1 MQDLHS
7 IITRA
12 FLRQM
17 CLARVPW
24 LPTHHISG
32 KELVTEFFSDD
43 YRFLTAAKA
52 AWPALKAISHAY
64 GPITIPDMTYFL
76 PSPEDPKFP
85 EQAFGMHVL
94 LDQAPRVLFKG
105 IDGRWTSWFD
115 KIAGKLYEY
124 YYGLPE
130 RQRPWTRGA
139 WAGATFE
146 YWACVAIEFNSTMAH
161 HESTADQQLSATNT
175 EQLRCAVEDF
185 SGHRDPVR
193 DDSSAPLDEYSMVDI
208 VSHVDL
214 GRDWALHEASFLFF
228 SVDDA
233 HKPIIDRFGRYPYR
247 NAIEGRDSTLDE
259 VEWIQKTAHFA
270 EASPEVA
277 KRVKQDM
284 AARRWTPLG
293 EGEDEDEVEERPQ
306 RDAAGNLAPDASLN
320 IAIRIQPAKKHV
332 KQDEFQRLSGWSRY
346 GMSCAK

>member
-7 IITRA
+7 IITSA

-24 LPTHHISG
+24 PSTHHISG

-52 AWPALKAISHAY
+52 AWPVLKAITQAY
-64 GPITIPDMTYFL
+64 GPNTIPDMTYFL
-76 PSPEDPKFP
+76 PSPEVHEFP

-115 KIAGKLYEY
+115 KIAGKLYKY

-130 RQRPWTRGA
+130 HQRPWTRGA
-139 WAGATFE
+139 WTGATFE

-175 EQLRCAVEDF
+175 EQLRCAVENF

-193 DDSSAPLDEYSMVDI
+193 DGSSPPLDEYSMVDI

-214 GRDWALHEASFLFF
+214 GRDWAFHEASFFFF

-293 EGEDEDEVEERPQ
+293 EGEGEGEVEERPQ

-320 IAIRIQPAKKHV
+320 IAIRIEPAKKHV